1 MTQPNRTDDAVKD
14 LVQQHWNDRAATFDD
29 ASHHG
34 IHTDEQRERWLSVL
48 REWTGG
54 DPLRA
59 LDLGCGT
66 GVVSL
71 LLADLGHDV
80 TGVDFAPEMLERA
93 RLKAD
98 QTDRSVAFHRGDAE
112 TLAVPDDAFDLLTA
126 RHLIWTLPN
135 PGAAIEEWRR
145 VVEPG
150 GRILLIEGYWDHD
163 EPWDEYEAIHDDLP
177 MYDGRPPA
185 DLREFLA
192 GNDLRELE
200 YESLSD
206 PALWGR
212 EPHHEYYVMT
222 GTVPR

>member
-1 MTQPNRTDDAVKD
+1 MTRSNRTDDAVKD
-14 LVQQHWNDRAATFDD
+14 LVRQHWNDRAATFDD
-29 ASHHG
+29 ASQHG
-34 IHTDEQRERWLSVL
+34 IHTDEQRERWLSVF
-48 REWTGG
+48 REWTGD
-54 DPLRA
+54 DPLRV
-59 LDLGCGT
+59 LDVGCGT

-71 LLADLGHDV
+71 LLAELGHDV

-93 RLKAD
+93 RTKAERV
-98 QTDRSVAFHRGDAE
+98 DRSVAFHRGDAE
-112 TLAVPDDAFDLLTA
+112 SLAVPDDAVELLTA

-135 PGAAIEEWRR
+135 PGAAIDEWQR

-150 GRILLIEGYWDHD
+150 GSILLIEGYWDHD
-163 EPWDEYEAIHDDLP
+163 EPWDEYEAIHDELP

-192 GNDLRELE
+192 RNGLTEIE
-200 YESLSD
+200 HEPLSD

-212 EPHHEYYVMT
+212 EPHYEYYVMT